1 MYIKLDRGLNAKKYC
16 EIDTVYIPSDVYR
29 TVERNNN
36 ISTDQSEMRDANQK
50 SFL

>member
-1 MYIKLDRGLNAKKYC
+1 MQKNTAKSIRY
-16 EIDTVYIPSDVYR
+16 YIPSDVYR
-29 TVERNNN
+29 AVERNNN